1 MQIQNGKIGQN
12 SDQSDQSRIQMKLI
26 QSSTTITYSYENKV
40 KVTRTNQN
48 KLKSGR
54 NKEKSS

>member
-26 QSSTTITYSYENKV
+26 QSSTTVTYSYENKV
-40 KVTRTNQN
+40 NVTRTNQN